1 MTPMIC
7 SNLINLSSYFN
18 ILIGRFDLG
27 MLNFMIG
34 NVRGKLLTH
43 LGSIELQK
51 QLEEDHI
58 ILPSII
64 LQEVEENTTMICLDI
79 YGNYVC
85 QKLVSL
91 LSTRQLIRFIESV
104 SLNFEM
110 IATSIPGSC
119 VISSLL
125 EVVVGYDDDWCKII
139 LLKAF
144 EKSICRLIC
153 DPQGSHLLQL
163 AINLFER
170 EEVKFIHKTVEEN
183 FFIISTDRF
192 GCCLIKKI
200 IEKGEDF
207 IYPLVLDNLMTL
219 SNVKLKIL

>member
-1 MTPMIC
+1 MIE
-7 SNLINLSSYFN
+7 
-18 ILIGRFDLG
+18 
-27 MLNFMIG
+27 
-34 NVRGKLLTH
+34 NVRSKLLTH
-43 LGSIELQK
+43 LGSIELQN
-51 QLEEDHI
+51 QLKEDKI

-64 LQEVEENTTMICLDI
+64 LQEVEDNTLTICLHI

-85 QKLVSL
+85 QKLVSF
-91 LSTRQLIRFIESV
+91 LSTKQLIRFIECV
-104 SLNFEM
+104 SRNFEM

-119 VISSLL
+119 VISSLM
-125 EVVVGYDDDWCKII
+125 EVVVDDDWCKIS

-144 EKSICRLIC
+144 EESICRLIC

-163 AINLFER
+163 AINIFER

-207 IYPLVLDNLMTL
+207 IYPIVLDNLLAL
-219 SNVKLKIL
+219 SNVKFKIL

>member
-1 MTPMIC
+1 MIE
-7 SNLINLSSYFN
+7 
-18 ILIGRFDLG
+18 
-27 MLNFMIG
+27 
-34 NVRGKLLTH
+34 NVRSKLLTH
-43 LGSIELQK
+43 LGSIELQN
-51 QLEEDHI
+51 QLKEDKI

-64 LQEVEENTTMICLDI
+64 LQEVEDNTLTICLDI

-85 QKLVSL
+85 QKLVSF
-91 LSTRQLIRFIESV
+91 LSTKQLIRFIECV
-104 SLNFEM
+104 SRNFEM

-119 VISSLL
+119 VISSLM
-125 EVVVGYDDDWCKII
+125 EVVVDDDWCKIS

-144 EKSICRLIC
+144 EESICRLIC

-163 AINLFER
+163 AINIFER

-207 IYPLVLDNLMTL
+207 IYPIVLDNLLAL
-219 SNVKLKIL
+219 SNVKFKIL